1 MQPSAPMTHQEIQ
14 QLENWLASP
23 MFSGKAMPLD
33 RLQGFLAAVV
43 SSPDII
49 LPSVWMPEVL
59 GCAPTYDS
67 MEQAQAF
74 MDLLMRFYNEV
85 ASTLPD
91 KKPLKLIL
99 KPKVSGEPDMDYQ
112 SWCEGYISGWS
123 LSKEEWLRPGNE
135 PLKKLT
141 FPILFLS
148 GAFREAAEFSGQ
160 KYIPDADDLKVQQDC
175 VAMLPQAVTGIYNFW
190 LTKRRL
196 APSPARRE
204 TPKVGRNELCPCGSG
219 KKFKQCCGANRIV
232 H

>member
-1 MQPSAPMTHQEIQ
+1 MTHQEIQ
-14 QLENWLASP
+14 QLENLLASP
-23 MFSGKAMPLD
+23 KFSGKAMPLD

-43 SSPDII
+43 SSPDTI
-49 LPSVWMPEVL
+49 LPSVWIPETL
-59 GCAPTYDS
+59 GCAPAYDS
-67 MEQAQAF
+67 MEQAQTF

-85 ASTLPD
+85 ARTLLDNQP
-91 KKPLKLIL
+91 PKLIL
-99 KPKVSGEPDMDYQ
+99 KPKVSGEQEMDYQ

-135 PLKKLT
+135 ALKKLT

-148 GAFREAAEFSGQ
+148 GAFCEAAEFSGL

-175 VAMLPQAVTGIYNFW
+175 VEMLPQAVTGIYNFW
-190 LTKRRL
+190 LTKRSL